1 MQQEAER
8 ANNEDI
14 LSKFE
19 TSPLYFSRTR
29 GLFRECF
36 HGEKDNAPKIGGKIN
51 FYRIQIFFI
60 KRYKT
65 FFWPFEN
72 FKELRNCYVY
82 YIIY

>member
-51 FYRIQIFFI
+51 FYRIRFFFH
-60 KRYKT
+60 KT
-65 FFWPFEN
+65 FQN
-72 FKELRNCYVY
+72 FFLAFLKLLETLQLLCF
-82 YIIY
+82 IT